1 MIFISGF
8 LIATFSI
15 LASIF
20 ELRQSALTYFDIVAM
35 FMVLGGT
42 AAVAV
47 ITMPWDLRTEI
58 AMCFKFLI
66 KGKTRRPRL
75 LLIDAMKV
83 VQFKGATDP
92 SHLKGLGGEILRD
105 GTELITLGFKADK
118 IEAILGERI
127 HQAHER
133 INKVGH
139 SVRSLAKY
147 PPAFG
152 LVGTVLGLV
161 SLMRAVSDNAN
172 SQEIGIRMA
181 VALVSTLYGLL
192 MANLVLNPAGER
204 MGKFAADEKRDGE
217 IAMQGVL
224 LAADDTPAL
233 EAHEMLNSFVQ
244 KRDRLQLNFNA
255 AAIAEED
262 ADADTIEE
270 SAEAA

>member
-1 MIFISGF
+1 MIYLSGF
-8 LIATFSI
+8 LIATISI

-20 ELRQSALTYFDIVAM
+20 ELRQSATTYFDIVAM
-35 FMVLGGT
+35 LMVIGGT
-42 AAVAV
+42 VAVAV

-58 AMCFKFLI
+58 TMCMKFLL

-75 LLIDAMKV
+75 LLVDAMKV
-83 VQFKGATDP
+83 VQFKGAADP

-105 GTELITLGFKADK
+105 GTELITLGFKAD
-118 IEAILGERI
+118 ERL
-127 HQAHER
+127 
-133 INKVGH
+133 NKVGH

-161 SLMRAVSDNAN
+161 SLMRAVSDSAN

-204 MGKFAADEKRDGE
+204 MGKYASDEKRDGE
-217 IAMQGVL
+217 IAMQGIL
-224 LAADDTPAL
+224 LAAEDTPAL

-255 AAIAEED
+255 EAIAQED
-262 ADADTIEE
+262 ADEDSVEDA
-270 SAEAA
+270 AEAA